1 MQLLSIIMIEGF
13 WLSIIMVIKFEVLV
27 RPSFKY

>member
-1 MQLLSIIMIEGF
+1 MQLLSVMIEGF